1 MSQKNLPPSSTSQFL
16 HAWKPR
22 VKRVGR
28 SPKEQLSLTSLWRK
42 SVDQGLPSS
51 TEKPALG
58 RGCAHYP
65 GAQCLLQSVGS
76 PASSG
81 FLRQVPKVAL
91 KSYRCPE
98 AGRWMPCPLPP
109 GPAVSLRALLPMA
122 G

>member
-51 TEKPALG
+51 TEKPALS

-76 PASSG
+76 PASK
-81 FLRQVPKVAL
+81 FQR
-91 KSYRCPE
+91 
-98 AGRWMPCPLPP
+98 
-109 GPAVSLRALLPMA
+109 
-122 G
+122 